1 MKRSEI
7 NRLLLEG
14 DSFIKSFGFHLPP
27 FAYYSPEIMRT
38 KTDTEIYSR
47 RLGWD
52 ITDYGAGNFDEMG
65 LFLFTTR
72 NGAVSD
78 LVAGQGMLYAEKI
91 MITRQNQLSPM
102 HRHNVKAEDIIN
114 RGGGDLVIKLFAPN
128 QDLTIDHE
136 SKVSVP
142 VDGEI
147 QTVDAGGHIR
157 LKVGQSITLMPGVW
171 HAFWA
176 ENNDCLV
183 GEVSTVNDDLTDN
196 VFEEPIGRF
205 ADIAEDEP
213 PVHLLV
219 SDY

>member
-72 NGAVSD
+72 NGAVTD

-91 MITRQNQLSPM
+91 MITRQISYLQCTGIM
-102 HRHNVKAEDIIN
+102 
-114 RGGGDLVIKLFAPN
+114 
-128 QDLTIDHE
+128 
-136 SKVSVP
+136 
-142 VDGEI
+142 
-147 QTVDAGGHIR
+147 
-157 LKVGQSITLMPGVW
+157 
-171 HAFWA
+171 
-176 ENNDCLV
+176 
-183 GEVSTVNDDLTDN
+183 
-196 VFEEPIGRF
+196 
-205 ADIAEDEP
+205 
-213 PVHLLV
+213 
-219 SDY
+219 